1 VSVELVRTTGPGDSE
16 EARAHEA
23 IRLTHSWAKVYL
35 ERFEWVLAP
44 VWSVNMTTGECYC
57 GGGETCPA
65 PGKHLVEGVP
75 HASKENDE
83 LSVWPLDGAGLGKVE
98 RWGIAALCGS
108 VSKLLVL
115 DLEEDEELPIGWA
128 DARGAA
134 VLVQHTPS
142 KGRHMFFKLN
152 DDESVGS
159 TGGRRLD
166 TGGKPIAEGGFVILY
181 PRGGYTWEGGSN
193 VVQRTALSPIPTSLR
208 MSLGRAGVLVA
219 TGTVHQ
225 DETWST
231 PPGIPPVGPTLRSNT
246 ILGDVRRFV
255 DHWGHLVRKT
265 PGRGWAVWTEDGWVF
280 GERAE
285 TEITTMAHR
294 LGDIVRADARRA
306 HDSGNNDEGNR
317 LLAWSNTIARRRA
330 RSLLVELENDAR
342 IQLRGASDWD
352 HEGHVAGLPSA
363 GGGSGLLLDLH
374 HGTISTGARQRLVSR
389 KLGATFNGLG
399 EWPAVWERGE
409 NVRKYLDGLR
419 AVHGDEFVRLLQRA
433 AGASLYGS
441 GGAQQDEDA
450 VFVLGGQPRSGK
462 STFIE
467 TLLMVAGDYGKALG
481 ENVLFGDRGN
491 PDFANASLLGIRV
504 AAISE
509 PPSSGGSDR
518 SSLNVTKLKAL
529 SGGDT
534 LTGRAPYGRQE
545 ITYRPEASIWIATN
559 HPLEHSDEALW
570 ERLKIFTF
578 RTDFSG
584 GAADPLIRQ
593 KMTNDPHERAA
604 FLAWAVQGAVDFRR
618 EGWGDTSMW
627 RNTVVEQKAVIDP
640 FSQFID
646 ESITVTGNHSDTV
659 SMDLVWAGFHSWVLM
674 TDGIGTDLSKM
685 TRSRAIQEIQ
695 YRLKPP
701 AVVYDGHTH
710 TFSGCVLNN
719 GRRM

>member
-1 VSVELVRTTGPGDSE
+1 MRDDDGDSA
-16 EARAHEA
+16 EARAHHA
-23 IRLTHSWAKVYL
+23 IRQVHEWARIYL
-35 ERFEWVLAP
+35 DKFDWVLAP
-44 VWSVNMTTGECYC
+44 VWGTDVDTGECFC
-57 GGGETCPA
+57 GGGEICPA

-75 HASKENDE
+75 YAHKSGEE
-83 LSVWPLDGAGLGKVE
+83 LTVWPLDGAGLGKVE
-98 RWGIAALCGS
+98 KWGIAALCGS

-115 DLEEDEELPIGWA
+115 DLEEGEELPIGWA
-128 DARGAA
+128 DSRRSP
-134 VLVQHTPS
+134 VLVQNTPS

-181 PRGGYTWEGGSN
+181 PRVGYSWEGGAA
-193 VVQRTALSPIPTSLR
+193 VFQRTDLSTIPNSLR

-231 PPGIPPVGPTLRSNT
+231 PPGIPPVGPTLRSPT

-265 PGRGWAVWTEDGWVF
+265 PGRGWSVWTEDGWMF

-306 HDSGNNDEGNR
+306 HDNGNADEGNR

-330 RSLLVELENDAR
+330 RALLVELENDAR
-342 IQLRGASDWD
+342 IQLRGHADWD

-374 HGTISTGARQRLVSR
+374 HGTISSGARQRLVSR

-399 EWPAVWERGE
+399 EWAHVWDRGV
-409 NVRKYLDGLR
+409 NVRRYLDGLR
-419 AVHGDEFVRLLQRA
+419 AVHGDEFMRLLQRA
-433 AGASLYGS
+433 AGASLFGA

-467 TLLMVAGDYGKALG
+467 TLLTVAGDYGKALG

-518 SSLNVTKLKAL
+518 SALNVTKLKAL

-578 RTDFSG
+578 RSDFSG
-584 GAADPLIRQ
+584 GAADPKIRQ
-593 KMTNDPHERAA
+593 QMTSDPHERAA
-604 FLAWAVQGAVDFRR
+604 FLAWAVQGSVDFHR

-627 RNTVVEQKAVIDP
+627 RSTITEQKSVIDP
-640 FSQFID
+640 FSQFIT
-646 ESITVTGNHSDTV
+646 ETITVTANPADQV
-659 SMDLVWAGFHSWVLM
+659 DMNQVWSAFHSWAM
-674 TDGIGTDLSKM
+674 ITDGIGADLSKM

-701 AVVYDGHTH
+701 HVAFDVHTH
-710 TFSGCVLNN
+710 IFSGCVLNA
-719 GRRM
+719 RRM